1 MRYPI
6 VIHKDPDS
14 DYGVTVPDLPGC
26 FSGGDTLDEAVAMA
40 YEAITGHLETMLIEG
55 LPIPE
60 LRSLQE
66 HQTDPDFA
74 DGIWALVDVDISN
87 ISVEMS
93 QVSLE
98 FPVPVLAMIDE
109 IAAKE
114 RETRSE
120 LLTRAVLSHI
130 GKHIDRQTVA

>member
-66 HQTDPDFA
+66 HQADPDFA

>member
-40 YEAITGHLETMLIEG
+40 HEAITGHLETMLIEG

-66 HQTDPDFA
+66 HQADPDFA